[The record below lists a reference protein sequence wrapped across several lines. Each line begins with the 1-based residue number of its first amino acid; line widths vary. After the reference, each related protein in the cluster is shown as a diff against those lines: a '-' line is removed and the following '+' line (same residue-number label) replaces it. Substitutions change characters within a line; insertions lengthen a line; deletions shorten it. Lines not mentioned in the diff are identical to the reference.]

1 MNAVGVFLKEPKP
14 GKVKTRLVGDGVPQ
28 ELVLKLYTAF
38 ISDTL
43 NLVQSIPAD
52 EHHVFCA
59 PPASDP
65 FLNQIKEK
73 GFHVSLQLG
82 NDFGERMAHFFEL
95 LFQKGAK
102 RVLLIGSD
110 SPTLPKEYLLKGL
123 QALETK
129 EVVLGPSQ
137 DGGYYLIGLSKM
149 NRELFQGI
157 NWSSSEVLRQ
167 TLENLKKRELLNQ
180 VELLPHWYD
189 IDEKADLQFL
199 RYHLEILSSSQNGSF
214 PSATWDVLQEVSS
227 SNPIKL
233 DQKL

>member
-52 EHHVFCA
+52 EHHVFCSS
-59 PPASDP
+59 PASDP

-82 NDFGERMAHFFEL
+82 NDFGERMAHFFES

-123 QALETK
+123 EALETK
-129 EVVLGPSQ
+129 EVVIGPSQ

-149 NRELFQGI
+149 NRELFQGV
-157 NWSSSEVLRQ
+157 NWSSEEVLTQ
-167 TLENLKKRELLNQ
+167 TLNKLKDFNLLSQ
-180 VELLPHWYD
+180 THLLPYWYD
-189 IDEKADLQFL
+189 IDQKSDLSFL
-199 RYHLEILSSSQNGSF
+199 RLHLEILQSYTNGSF
-214 PSATWDVLQEVSS
+214 PRSTWKVLQD
-227 SNPIKL
+227 L
-233 DQKL
+233 AL